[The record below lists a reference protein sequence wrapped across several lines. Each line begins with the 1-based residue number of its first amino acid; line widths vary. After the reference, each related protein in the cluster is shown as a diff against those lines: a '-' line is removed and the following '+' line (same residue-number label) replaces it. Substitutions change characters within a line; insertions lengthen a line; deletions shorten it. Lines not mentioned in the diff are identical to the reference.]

1 MKNKPLIL
9 FVLGLPQPN
18 RPWQQQC
25 VWYRVIGPGQA
36 LQSVGWS
43 VEYAYL
49 EETERIRWL
58 LTRNAP
64 DAIILHRGT
73 ANAGFASLR
82 RETKMRGVPVWYDL
96 DDNII
101 DPQAIET
108 ASHLSHLDSSSIRAI
123 QDWTL
128 TNIACLAECDGALFS
143 TPVLRDIGL
152 RHNGKSK
159 VAANFLPAFYAG
171 LAELGVERQDHNV
184 RIYYGP
190 GSIEHKIHFDLIA
203 AALPDIM
210 RQFPTIEFYIGGGLE
225 PPRSLEALGS
235 RVIKLPW
242 VRPEI
247 YYRMLGLMDIAL
259 APLAEDSF
267 SAAKSWIKVLEAAS
281 AGCIWIGSN
290 QPGYREFSGLTGT
303 GHLVSGQSWA
313 STFRAVLKDFPAE
326 RRRALKQQPL
336 IRERFSMMNQTG
348 QYLSN
353 LGFPPECGRTHTA
366 SVQC

>member
-1 MKNKPLIL
+1 MKEKPSIL

-25 VWYRVIGPGQA
+25 VWYRVVGPGQA

-49 EETERIRWL
+49 EEADRIRSL
-58 LTRNAP
+58 LTTNAP

-73 ANAGFASLR
+73 TGASFANLR
-82 RETKMRGVPVWYDL
+82 RETKMRGVPLWYDL

-101 DPQAIET
+101 DPQAIER
-108 ASHLSHLDSSSIRAI
+108 ASHLAHLDSATIRAI

-128 TNIACLAECDGALFS
+128 TNIACLAECDGGLFS

-152 RHNGKSK
+152 RHNAKSK
-159 VAANFLPAFYAG
+159 VAPNFLPAFYVG
-171 LAELGVERQDHNV
+171 LAEPRVERQDRTV

-190 GSIEHKIHFDLIA
+190 GSIEHKVHFDLVA
-203 AALPDIM
+203 AALPEIM
-210 RQFPTIEFYIGGGLE
+210 RQFSAIELYIGGGLE
-225 PPRSLEALGS
+225 PPHSLAEFGS

-242 VRPEI
+242 IRPEI

-267 SAAKSWIKVLEAAS
+267 SAAKSWIKALEAAS
-281 AGCIWIGSN
+281 AGCIWIGSH
-290 QPGYREFSGLTGT
+290 QPGYLEFSGLTGT
-303 GHLVSGQSWA
+303 GHLVSGPNWA
-313 STFRAVLKDFPAE
+313 STFRAVLKDFSAE
-326 RRRALKQQPL
+326 RRRALEQQPL
-336 IRERFSMMNQTG
+336 IRERFSMMSQTW

-353 LGFPPECGRTHTA
+353 LGFSPGSGQSHTA
-366 SVQC
+366 SM